1 MTAIAPTPQLI
12 LDLFR
17 KGRDT
22 TDIAK
27 RFWVDEA
34 EVERLL
40 HRAIENERDERRIAR
55 EEGREWRA
63 GQPAW

>member
-12 LDLFR
+12 LDQFR
-17 KGRDT
+17 RGRDT

-34 EVERLL
+34 EIERLL
-40 HRAIENERDERRIAR
+40 HRALEQERDERRIAR

-63 GQPAW
+63 GAGA